1 MHTPI
6 TFDVKGYDKEG
17 KVVDGTSYHT
27 PKLNAFN
34 GHWCVVGRMMNTIQK
49 NKKVKSVRV
58 FMDGLEYVYN
68 ETEYEWVK
76 V

>member
-1 MHTPI
+1 MHQPI
-6 TFDVKGYDKEG
+6 TFDLKGYDKDG
-17 KVVDGTSYHT
+17 KVVDGNSYHT

-34 GHWCVVGRMMNTIQK
+34 GHWCVVRRMMNTIQK

-58 FMDGLEYVYN
+58 FVDNAEYVYN

-76 V
+76 A